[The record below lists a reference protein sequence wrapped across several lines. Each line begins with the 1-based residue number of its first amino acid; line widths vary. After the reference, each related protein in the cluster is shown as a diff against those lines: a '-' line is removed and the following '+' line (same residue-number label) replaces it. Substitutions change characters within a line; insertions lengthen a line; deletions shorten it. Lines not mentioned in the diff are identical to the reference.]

1 GSHADAHLNTGGRY
15 DPSADSWRT
24 ITTKGAP
31 SKRCWHTLVWT
42 GKEMIVWG
50 GANTTKVLGDG
61 GRYNPARDSWRPIST
76 DGAPCS
82 RLGHVAVWTGK
93 EMIVWGG
100 TTRERDAQSVYF
112 ENGARYDPEA
122 DAWRPISTIGA
133 PKGRVS
139 TFAVWTGTEMVIWGG
154 VNDTQAS
161 GVNDPNRYVATGAR
175 PLDLRRL
182 DGRGPPHLRRL
193 QQHALE
199 RHVVLFAVAHAVWLR
214 EAVILQK
221 H

>member
-1 GSHADAHLNTGGRY
+1 MIRRPPRSTLFPYMTLFRSATKNAPDARFDAPAVWSGREMLVWGGYTDSHSRYQGSHADAHLNTGGRY
-15 DPSADSWRT
+15 DPSADSWKT

-42 GKEMIVWG
+42 GKEMIAWG
-50 GANTTKVLGDG
+50 GGNTTKVLGDG

-100 TTRERDAQSVYF
+100 TTRERDAQSVYY
-112 ENGARYDPEA
+112 ENGVRYDPEE
-122 DAWRPISTIGA
+122 DTWRPISTIGA

-139 TFAVWTGTEMVIWGG
+139 TFAVWTGTEMVI
-154 VNDTQAS
+154 
-161 GVNDPNRYVATGAR
+161 
-175 PLDLRRL
+175 
-182 DGRGPPHLRRL
+182 
-193 QQHALE
+193 
-199 RHVVLFAVAHAVWLR
+199 
-214 EAVILQK
+214 
-221 H
+221 